1 MPKTSDRI
9 RLRRIPGHTT
19 VVNVIVEADRIR
31 VGDRFSVTFQ
41 RTLRV
46 PEDGRVYPLPP
57 GLGRFPV
64 HRARDYRER
73 VPELWWRRDDV
84 FIPIHQREALWLALG
99 AAAWKPNAV
108 KIAIGRINAL
118 TGQPWDE
125 RLREDSQDYIVCPDQ
140 PWLDG
145 INAGQ
150 GEIRQFVAMPLG
162 SGYTVEGQVSGEE
175 RYGGLQILVF
185 EPKPGEFP
193 DQPPEAER
201 SGRVTEAAPPKR
213 TAEVIGLS
221 AGGRIR
227 QKIYPDPYG
236 IDTWDQENTGSVFV
250 HLVNEEQYRDL
261 TGIEPPPS
269 PVSARTYTEWGLPWF
284 ELYDEHRGSIPGSNV
299 LANVKSVLERD
310 AEVGE
315 PSTATDASADVPK
328 AQVKTISPPPK
339 RPRPEQGKAG
349 STPSTA

>member
-1 MPKTSDRI
+1 
-9 RLRRIPGHTT
+9 LLRIPGHTT

-57 GLGRFPV
+57 GLGRLPV

-73 VPELWWRRDDV
+73 VPELWWRRDDI

-108 KIAIGRINAL
+108 KIAVGRINAL

-125 RLREDSQDYIVCPDQ
+125 RLREDPQDYIVCPDQ

-162 SGYTVEGQVSGEE
+162 SGYTVEGQVTGEE

-193 DQPPEAER
+193 DQPPEEER
-201 SGRVTEAAPPKR
+201 LGPVTEAAPPKR
-213 TAEVIGLS
+213 TAEVMGLS

-250 HLVNEEQYRDL
+250 HLVNEEQHRDL
-261 TGIEPPPS
+261 TGVEPPPS

-284 ELYDEHRGSIPGSNV
+284 ELYDEHRGSIPSSDV
-299 LANVKSVLERD
+299 LANVKSVLDRD

-315 PSTATDASADVPK
+315 PSTAADASADVPK